1 MKIVV
6 THFNGTR
13 ELLTLVPPF
22 IVTSSDLFH
31 VLHCG
36 DGTDHYFYADERRQG
51 YYDGWG
57 RGCSLSA
64 GDDGIALAKQIS
76 CQRESAPPL
85 ETEEEKN
92 TDQKL

>member
-6 THFNGTR
+6 THFDGTR

-22 IVTSSDLFH
+22 TVGGGELFH

-57 RGCSLSA
+57 RGCHLPA
-64 GDDGIALAKQIS
+64 GESGLELAKKIS
-76 CQRESAPPL
+76 CQRENAPPL
-85 ETEEEKN
+85 ETEDERSKHGSV
-92 TDQKL
+92 